1 MDNTVLKLENKM
13 KELKFNMEKY
23 AIYAIPKKYEEGDE
37 VKRLLYYKTLKEFQ
51 EVRKEKEAL
60 EEEIRLKELK
70 NKNKYNS
77 SNKTFIN
84 SFGEATKRNIETQT
98 YKRQQSKINKLI
110 LRNLGY

>member
-1 MDNTVLKLENKM
+1 MENTVLKLENKM
-13 KELKFNMEKY
+13 NELKFNMEKY
-23 AIYAIPKKYEEGDE
+23 AIYEIHKKKEEGDE

-70 NKNKYNS
+70 NTNKYNS